1 MRLINFPHLL
11 GQKKLGVNKT
21 GRYLKKVLKN
31 EFIDIKCN
39 NSIRNRYPNMVNNLW
54 KLYRENIFYS
64 KKINIGGDH
73 SMSIATVA
81 DSLNRTE
88 EGELKVLWFD
98 AHPDINTY
106 RSSPSK
112 NFHGMP
118 LSFLTGLDENDDFSF
133 IINKLPIQ
141 NIMYI
146 GIRDINKYEQKIID
160 KYNIWTITPDEI
172 NDDPQE
178 CYQIMKSFVGNDPF
192 HLSFDVD
199 CLDPSIIPC
208 TGTPVKNGLQLEQT
222 KDIIDKLLDRHNLIN
237 MDITELNLEIGT
249 EYQQLIS
256 LDNFLYLFDKHFE
269 EKNN

>member
-11 GQKKLGVNKT
+11 GQKKLGVNKN
-21 GRYLKKVLKN
+21 GKYLKKVLKN
-31 EFIDIKCN
+31 DFIDVPCN
-39 NSIRNRYPNMVNNLW
+39 NSIRNGYPNMVNNLW
-54 KLYRENIFYS
+54 KLYRENIFHE

-73 SMSIATVA
+73 SMSIATIA
-81 DSLNRTE
+81 DSLNRTL

-106 RSSPSK
+106 QSSPSK

-118 LSFLTGLDENDDFSF
+118 LSYLTGLDENDDFSF

-160 KYNIWTITPDEI
+160 KYDMWTITPDEV
-172 NDDPQE
+172 NDDPEE
-178 CYQIMKSFVGNDPF
+178 CYEIMKSFIGNDPF

-199 CLDPSIIPC
+199 CLDPFIIPC

-222 KDIIDKLLDRHNLIN
+222 KDIIDKLLDRPNLIN
-237 MDITELNLEIGT
+237 MDITELNLDIGT

-256 LDNFLYLFDKHFE
+256 LDNFLYLFDELFE
-269 EKNN
+269 EKDN